1 MTRGIFVVR
10 GVGSNI
16 DASGKNGF
24 RINWNHAGHAAR
36 HSPLQNRTTAMTRI
50 DFHTNV
56 PDKIAYACRLVRK
69 AWAAKHRVVLMAEDE
84 AQLTELNAAMWAF
97 SATDFLPHVL
107 AGDPL
112 APHTPI
118 VLTDNDEAELPH
130 TELFVNL
137 SRRAPARIAEFE
149 RMIEVISSDED
160 DAAAGRK
167 RYVAYKQQDYPLT
180 HFVTGKS

>member
-1 MTRGIFVVR
+1 
-10 GVGSNI
+10 
-16 DASGKNGF
+16 
-24 RINWNHAGHAAR
+24 
-36 HSPLQNRTTAMTRI
+36 MTRI

-69 AWAAKHRVVLMAEDE
+69 AHAANTRVVLMADDE
-84 AQLTELNAAMWAF
+84 AQLAELNAAMWSF
-97 SATDFLPHVL
+97 SAVDFLPHVI
-107 AGDPL
+107 AGDAL
-112 APHTPI
+112 AAHTPI
-118 VLTDNDEAELPH
+118 ILTDNDEAELPH
-130 TELFVNL
+130 KELLVNL
-137 SRRAPARIAEFE
+137 SRRAPSGVAQFA

>member
-1 MTRGIFVVR
+1 
-10 GVGSNI
+10 
-16 DASGKNGF
+16 
-24 RINWNHAGHAAR
+24 
-36 HSPLQNRTTAMTRI
+36 MTRI

-69 AWAAKHRVVLMAEDE
+69 ASAANTRVVLMADDE
-84 AQLTELNAAMWAF
+84 AQLAELNTAMWTF
-97 SATDFLPHVL
+97 SPVDFLPHVL
-107 AGDPL
+107 AGDAL
-112 APHTPI
+112 AAHTPI
-118 VLTDNDEAELPH
+118 ILTDNDEAELPH
-130 TELFVNL
+130 KELLINL
-137 SRRAPARIAEFE
+137 SRRAPSGVAQFE